1 MKAKYLTLAL
11 LLAAV
16 SIGFCQP
23 VITNQPSSL
32 TNIAATT
39 ATFSVGAAGTEP
51 LHYQWQFYASDLTDK
66 TNASLVLT
74 NVQTGNGGNYSV
86 VVTNVDGAVTS
97 VVATLT
103 VWSITRQPTN
113 QSASLG
119 AKITFNVSAS
129 GTPQLYYQW
138 RFNEAELPGK
148 TSTSL
153 VVTNVQLTN
162 AGDYTVAVTNG
173 AGSVTS
179 HV

>member
-74 NVQTGNGGNYSV
+74 NVQTGNGGDYSV

-103 VWSITRQPTN
+103 VLVPPSITRQPTN

-119 AKITFNVSAS
+119 ASITFSVSAT
-129 GTPQLYYQW
+129 GTMPLYYQW
-138 RFNEAELPGK
+138 RFNEADL
-148 TSTSL
+148 
-153 VVTNVQLTN
+153 
-162 AGDYTVAVTNG
+162 
-173 AGSVTS
+173 
-179 HV
+179 